1 MSVTKS
7 SSRVVLIALAAV
19 GTTLWAD
26 REARGDTAA
35 GNPVLVIPLAGSGKG
50 PAGDVSLSGEARIG
64 TNVTKA
70 EEFGDPPSVVV
81 SIHLQGITG
90 KDPSGKKYQASGDG
104 EVVRPLVGSDTV
116 EILFS
121 VYPAGSDASSSEA
134 RPAAATFKLRLDEK
148 NHGALLQAG
157 GSIGPVGQ

>member
-1 MSVTKS
+1 MSVRKS
-7 SSRVVLIALAAV
+7 SSRVVLIALLVV

-35 GNPVLVIPLAGSGKG
+35 GNPVLVIPLTGSVKG

-70 EEFGDPPSVVV
+70 EECGGPPSVVV

-104 EVVRPLVGSDTV
+104 EV
-116 EILFS
+116 
-121 VYPAGSDASSSEA
+121 
-134 RPAAATFKLRLDEK
+134 
-148 NHGALLQAG
+148 
-157 GSIGPVGQ
+157 